1 MLISGQATG
10 LIFSCRHDH
19 NLRLKCFRNFV
30 PDHDSEMVVR
40 LKQAGLV
47 IFGKTH
53 APEFGLST
61 SSESR
66 LFGATHN
73 PWNLEY
79 SVGGSSGGSAAA
91 IASGMVPMAYGNDG
105 GGSIRIPASCCGL
118 FGLKPTRART
128 PVGPDVGEWWSGM
141 AIAHAITRSVRDSA
155 ACSTRPLVR
164 KSEIHIGRRRRS
176 VLIKR
181 RSGPNLGGSES
192 LLPPKRGTFTRSIR
206 NASTRW
212 MRPRSYA
219 RTLVTT

>member
-128 PVGPDVGEWWSGM
+128 PVGPDAGEWWSGM

-155 ACSTRPLVR
+155 ALLDATAGAIRARV
-164 KSEIHIGRRRRS
+164 GDTYDFNY
-176 VLIKR
+176 V
-181 RSGPNLGGSES
+181 LGG
-192 LLPPKRGTFTRSIR
+192 GG
-206 NASTRW
+206 A
-212 MRPRSYA
+212 
-219 RTLVTT
+219 V

>member
-1 MLISGQATG
+1 MAKFAYVANIDSNDISAYSIGSNGA
-10 LIFSCRHDH
+10 
-19 NLRLKCFRNFV
+19 LRPLPGSPFAARVKPAAVAITRLHAGTITTFGSSAFRKFI

-53 APEFGLST
+53 TPEFGLST

-79 SVGGSSGGSAAA
+79 SAGGSSGGSAAA

-128 PVGPDVGEWWSGM
+128 PAGSVGWS
-141 AIAHAITRSVRDSA
+141 
-155 ACSTRPLVR
+155 
-164 KSEIHIGRRRRS
+164 
-176 VLIKR
+176 
-181 RSGPNLGGSES
+181 RSG
-192 LLPPKRGTFTRSIR
+192 
-206 NASTRW
+206 ASTKSTPVALGRKHS
-212 MRPRSYA
+212 MSA
-219 RTLVTT
+219 RDTLTGLTPVQ